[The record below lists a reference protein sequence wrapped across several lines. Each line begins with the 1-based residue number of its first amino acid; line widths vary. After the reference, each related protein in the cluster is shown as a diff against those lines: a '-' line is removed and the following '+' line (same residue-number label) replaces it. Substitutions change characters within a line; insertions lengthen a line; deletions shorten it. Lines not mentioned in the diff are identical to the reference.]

1 MRFESLTAK
10 WGSRSVLMLSLGIL
24 AALASPAIGADK
36 KYSLDVTAHTVG
48 DGKVE
53 LDITTNIPGTIAV
66 MANIDLRNQKGD
78 DLYVGTDNG
87 QVIVAHGVGK
97 AILDVSKLP
106 RGKYQADIGFYPD
119 WGFKDSISRATG
131 IRSNIALTKPIE
143 FGSHSTVSASEQI
156 SQKQNQIWV
165 MNHALPETP
174 WRPAEWRKR
183 FGASVFVP
191 VVDDTWDSSIVKD
204 YYFPS
209 IDMRIRVN
217 TRLHQIM
224 GFEMGRGSDKPVT
237 SAFEQKPISPAMMT
251 DFAPVVEEAVKRNL
265 KDPGSA
271 EFGTMSG
278 KLTGEK
284 SAIVCGSVNAKN
296 SFGGYT
302 GDRGFVSMISWGSSG
317 IVGSASAIIVF
328 ADRTTAFRKLWKEC
342 Q

>member
-1 MRFESLTAK
+1 MRFECLTEK
-10 WGSRSVLMLSLGIL
+10 YGLRSVLMLSLGMVT
-24 AALASPAIGADK
+24 ALGNPAIGADK
-36 KYSLDVTAHTVG
+36 KYSLDVTAHTIG

-87 QVIVAHGVGK
+87 DVLVAHGMGK
-97 AILDVSKLP
+97 AVLDVSKLP
-106 RGKYQADIGFYPD
+106 SGKYQADIGFYPG
-119 WGFKDSISRATG
+119 WGFKDAVSRATG
-131 IRSNIALTKPIE
+131 IKNNISITKPIE
-143 FGSHSTVSASEQI
+143 FASHGTVSASEQI
-156 SQKQNQIWV
+156 SEKQNQIWV

-174 WRPAEWRKR
+174 WKPAEWRRR

-191 VVDDTWDSSIVKD
+191 VVDDTWDPSIVKD
-204 YYFPS
+204 YYFRS

-224 GFEMGRGSDKPVT
+224 GFEMGRGSDKPVAP
-237 SAFEQKPISPAMMT
+237 AFEQKPISPTMMT
-251 DFAPVVEEAVKRNL
+251 DFEPVVEEAVKRNL
-265 KDPGSA
+265 KDPDSA

-284 SAIVCGSVNAKN
+284 SSIVCGNVNAKN

-302 GDRGFVSMISWGSSG
+302 GERGFVSMISWGPSG

-328 ADRTTAFRKLWKEC
+328 ADRTAAFRKLWKEC